1 MPNLTLLCTPN
12 LLKKGYK
19 SFPSRRPGLAIGQT
33 GQMPDGPDARWAGRQ
48 SGELDELSRHL
59 LNFDKI
65 AAGQTFADRIEKFS
79 IALG

>member
-1 MPNLTLLCTPN
+1 
-12 LLKKGYK
+12 
-19 SFPSRRPGLAIGQT
+19 
-33 GQMPDGPDARWAGRQ
+33 MPDGPDARWAGRQ